1 MVSCIRFKWSD
12 VYLNNRLV
20 IIGRHFDSFDPRL
33 RSAEA
38 GELGNLQT
46 HNLLIEVLRK
56 APCISTAPFWQS
68 VPKERLQHPVI
79 FFSWALSQTPAQFS
93 EQR

>member
-1 MVSCIRFKWSD
+1 MVSCIQFTWSD

-20 IIGRHFDSFDPRL
+20 IIGRHFAPFDPL
-33 RSAEA
+33 DPDLQKLESS
-38 GELGNLQT
+38 GILQT

-79 FFSWALSQTPAQFS
+79 FLSCAQSQTPALFS
-93 EQR
+93 GQ